1 MALRLDNNKQYD
13 FEVYA
18 PAILGASLFRG
29 MKLISTMS
37 YLDAVERENID
48 QIYRQ
53 VYPTLPVG
61 TPNTPELT
69 NYFRFITPSGEKKII
84 AEQWIVPETLT
95 ETKGIGFMV
104 EFTNKKLEDVERIRR
119 LLVGANETDWEI
131 KVL

>member
-53 VYPTLPVG
+53 IYPALPTG

-69 NYFRFITPSGEKKII
+69 NYFRFITPAGQKKII
-84 AEQWIVPETLT
+84 AEQWIVADTIKETQGVSFTVL
-95 ETKGIGFMV
+95 
-104 EFTNKKLEDVERIRR
+104 FTNKKLEDVERIRR
-119 LLVGANETDWEI
+119 LLVGAEESGWEI
-131 KVL
+131 KIS